1 MAATLEPFFRVN
13 FGRHRQ
19 VTLYREWTK
28 REQVL
33 QEEQQLGIWREFKGR
48 VDSFADSDV
57 TPALL
62 TNYRCPWNSKHR

>member
-48 VDSFADSDV
+48 VDSLRGFRCDTCLVDKLS
-57 TPALL
+57 LL
-62 TNYRCPWNSKHR
+62 LEF